1 MTVLTCNF
9 GPLDVEFGEGVLT
22 PRPWTLVQSARAAQ
36 RLAHVPGGPV
46 LELHCGAGHIGQAT
60 AAWSRR
66 HLVQLDD
73 NPTCC
78 EWAARNAHRNGVPA
92 SIICGDVDAVPVA
105 SARCAL
111 VLADPPYVPARE
123 TPLYPDDPRHAI
135 DGGEDGLDGVRACLP
150 TAERVLR
157 PGGVLVLQVRGPRQA
172 KLVDALTRAD
182 HTALEVIDVAVVSA
196 QRAVVELLRV

>member
-9 GPLDVEFGEGVLT
+9 GPLDVEFDEGVLT

-36 RLAHVPGGPV
+36 RLAHVPDGRV

-60 AAWSRR
+60 AAWSGR

-73 NPTCC
+73 HAEAC
-78 EWAARNAHRNGVPA
+78 EWAARNARRNHLPTSVVCA
-92 SIICGDVDAVPVA
+92 DVDAAPVA
-105 SARCAL
+105 SGTCAL

-123 TPLYPDDPRHAI
+123 TARYPDDPRHAI

-157 PGGVLVLQVRGPRQA
+157 SGGLLLLQVRGPRQA
-172 KLVDALTRAD
+172 TLVDALTRAE
-182 HTALEVIDVAVVSA
+182 HAALRVVDVVVVSA
-196 QRAVVELLRV
+196 QRAVVELRRS

>member
-36 RLAHVPGGPV
+36 RLARVPDGPV

-60 AAWSRR
+60 AAWSGR

-78 EWAARNAHRNGVPA
+78 EWATRNAHRNGLLA
-92 SIICGDVDAVPVA
+92 SIVCGDVDAAPIA
-105 SARCAL
+105 SGRCAL

-123 TPLYPDDPRHAI
+123 TARYPDDPRHAI

-172 KLVDALTRAD
+172 TLVDALARTS
-182 HTALEVIDVAVVSA
+182 HPALQVVDVVAVSA

>member
-36 RLAHVPGGPV
+36 RLAHVPDGPV

-60 AAWSRR
+60 AAWSGR

-78 EWAARNAHRNGVPA
+78 EWAARNAHRNRVPA
-92 SIICGDVDAVPVA
+92 SIVCGDVDAAPVA

-123 TPLYPDDPRHAI
+123 TALYPDDPHHAI

-172 KLVDALTRAD
+172 TLVGALARAD
-182 HTALEVIDVAVVSA
+182 HTALEVVDVVVVSA
-196 QRAVVELLRV
+196 QRAVVELRRV